1 MNFDEAQKAIKKGDA
16 LHIRHYL
23 ESGLDPNLSNRFGA
37 TLLMV
42 AAFEGNT
49 AIGRDLILHG
59 AQLDARDSH
68 GWTALCTAVHTGHLG
83 FVELLVDAGASLDGQ
98 AFGSSIK
105 GFLDW
110 ALMYGSGSK
119 DAMRKM
125 KPLIESVR
133 ASRRQSESKGGASV

>member
-1 MNFDEAQKAIKKGDA
+1 MNFDEVSKAIKKGDV
-16 LHIRHYL
+16 LRVRHDL
-23 ESGLDPNLSNRFGA
+23 ESGLDPNLSHRFGA

-59 AQLDARDSH
+59 AHLDAQDSH

-83 FVELLVDAGASLDGQ
+83 FVALLVDAGASLDGQ
-98 AFGSSIK
+98 AFGDSIE

-133 ASRRQSESKGGASV
+133 ASRRQSDGNGVTSV